1 MTQRIVLASNNPGK
15 LREIQAVVDPR
26 LYQLIPQSELQI
38 SEVAETGTTF
48 VENAIIKARH
58 ASRQSGL
65 CALADDSGIEVDALQ
80 GAPGVR
86 SARYAGE
93 QSSDTLNNE
102 KLLASLQGI
111 PDHQRGARF
120 HCVIVYLR
128 YAGDPMPILCQG
140 YLGRPD
146 PARGRRIQWIRLRP
160 PVLCA
165 DAWLLVRTTRP
176 GRKKSHQPPC
186 PGAEGTDAGSML
198 KGHSHLSAP

>member
-1 MTQRIVLASNNPGK
+1 MTQRIILASNNPGK

-58 ASRQSGL
+58 AARQSGL

-93 QSSDTLNNE
+93 QASDTLNNE

-140 YLGRPD
+140 TWEGRILHEAAGYNGFGYDPLFYVPTHGCSSAQLD
-146 PARGRRIQWIRLRP
+146 PAEKNRISHRAQALKELMRA
-160 PVLCA
+160 LC
-165 DAWLLVRTTRP
+165 
-176 GRKKSHQPPC
+176 
-186 PGAEGTDAGSML
+186 
-198 KGHSHLSAP
+198 

>member
-26 LYQLIPQSELQI
+26 LYQLIPQSELKI

-58 ASRQSGL
+58 AARQSGL

-93 QSSDTLNNE
+93 QASDTLNNE
-102 KLLASLQGI
+102 KLLASLQGM
-111 PDHQRGARF
+111 PDHQRSARF

-140 YLGRPD
+140 TWEGRILHEAAGYNGFGYDPLFYVPTHGCSSAQLD
-146 PARGRRIQWIRLRP
+146 PAEKNRISHRAHALKELMRA
-160 PVLCA
+160 LC
-165 DAWLLVRTTRP
+165 
-176 GRKKSHQPPC
+176 
-186 PGAEGTDAGSML
+186 
-198 KGHSHLSAP
+198 

>member
-58 ASRQSGL
+58 AARQSGL

-93 QSSDTLNNE
+93 QASDTLNNE
-102 KLLASLQGI
+102 KLLASLHGI

-140 YLGRPD
+140 TWEGRILHEAAGYNGFGYDPLFYVPTHGCSSAQLD
-146 PARGRRIQWIRLRP
+146 PAEKNRISHRAQALKELMRA
-160 PVLCA
+160 LC
-165 DAWLLVRTTRP
+165 
-176 GRKKSHQPPC
+176 
-186 PGAEGTDAGSML
+186 
-198 KGHSHLSAP
+198 